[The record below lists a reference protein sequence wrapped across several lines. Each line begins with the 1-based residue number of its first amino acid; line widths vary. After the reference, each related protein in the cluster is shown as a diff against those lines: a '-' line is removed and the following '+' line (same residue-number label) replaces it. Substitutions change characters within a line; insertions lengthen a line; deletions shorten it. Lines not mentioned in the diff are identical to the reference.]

1 MKKSKY
7 VAFLTLSIFIS
18 TSLFAQSDSP
28 YETSLKYDGPAVA
41 AGLGLS
47 YLGLTLIKNKSELT
61 PTELAGKSK
70 NDVFFIDRFA
80 AGNYSEKADK
90 DSYIPF
96 YGSFAVAPIIALID
110 RNQRSHYGQISV
122 MFIET
127 MSAAAASFT
136 IAAGLVQ
143 RSRPLV
149 YNTALPIGEPDKLR
163 MDKDE
168 QRSFF
173 AGHTTATAAAT
184 FFAAKVFSDFNPDSK
199 LKPYVW
205 AAAAAVPALVGY
217 QRLKAGKHFLTD
229 NVLGYGV
236 GMACGILIPQLH
248 KKTNQTN
255 LSVASVVGFNY
266 QGMGLTYKFK
276 H

>member
-1 MKKSKY
+1 MKFKY
-7 VAFLTLSIFIS
+7 SILLLLTILMVNYNAFS
-18 TSLFAQSDSP
+18 QSESP
-28 YETSLKYDGPAVA
+28 YETKFKTDGPAVV

-61 PTELAGKSK
+61 PTEVAAK
-70 NDVFFIDRFA
+70 NKDDVFFLDRFS
-80 AGNYSEKADK
+80 AGNFRDKADK

-96 YGSFAVAPIIALID
+96 YGSFAVAPIVALID
-110 RNQRSHYGQISV
+110 GKQRSHYGQVSV

-136 IAAGLVQ
+136 ISAGLVK

-149 YNTALPIGEPDKLR
+149 YNTSLPLSDR
-163 MDKDE
+163 QDKDA

-184 FFAAKVFSDFNPDSK
+184 FFAAKVFNDFNPDSE

-205 AAAAAVPALVGY
+205 TAAALVPAVVGY
-217 QRLKAGKHFLTD
+217 QRLRAGKHFLTD
-229 NVLGYGV
+229 NILGYAV
-236 GMACGILIPQLH
+236 GAGLGILIPELH
-248 KKTNQTN
+248 KKTNN
-255 LSVASVVGFNY
+255 SGISVAPVMGLNY
-266 QGMGLTYKFK
+266 QGLGMTYHITK
-276 H
+276 